1 MAWQWRRFL
10 AARPSQDGAP
20 NALVD
25 FRTGS
30 DYFCAVAPTTKHD
43 DTGEVCDLK
52 SYSSRAWCRAE
63 LFACWARNGLHD
75 MYVCT
80 SRGLEPLSRAMCP
93 VELVDALDVFAGEM
107 SCCRRGHPD
116 AAPCDKELLMLPMLG
131 IYAEIYKNRHG
142 SAAGCVEI
150 NVSTLLHIISTQHSV
165 H

>member
-1 MAWQWRRFL
+1 M
-10 AARPSQDGAP
+10 
-20 NALVD
+20 
-25 FRTGS
+25 
-30 DYFCAVAPTTKHD
+30 
-43 DTGEVCDLK
+43 K

-150 NVSTLLHIISTQHSV
+150 NVSTLLHITSTPSTRHQLYCVAVWVTRSTD
-165 H
+165 

>member
-1 MAWQWRRFL
+1 MRRLVAL
-10 AARPSQDGAP
+10 ALCATSA
-20 NALVD
+20 AAA
-25 FRTGS
+25 
-30 DYFCAVAPTTKHD
+30 AVAH
-43 DTGEVCDLK
+43 
-52 SYSSRAWCRAE
+52 
-63 LFACWARNGLHD
+63 
-75 MYVCT
+75 YVCT

-93 VELVDALDVFAGEM
+93 VQLVDALDVFAGEL

-150 NVSTLLHIISTQHSV
+150 NVSTLFHIISTQHSV